1 MKLPAYY
8 PILDVATVRRLGLD
22 PMETALQMFEGGAKI
37 LQYRDKVQLTR
48 GSLDVAMR
56 MSGLAKHFGAMFVIN
71 DRADLAHMLHSAL
84 HLGQDDLPAQAARRV
99 TGTQTVIGLSTHNEV
114 QLREA
119 DLEPVDYLALG
130 PIFGTA
136 TKENPYPV
144 VGIDELARL
153 RKLTSKPLVAIG
165 GITRS
170 NARQV
175 LDADADSVAVIGDAI
190 AADGN
195 TRARTEEW
203 LRLLSISK

>member
-8 PILDVATVRRLGLD
+8 PILDVATVRRWGLD
-22 PMETALQMFEGGAKI
+22 PMETALQMFEGGATI
-37 LQYRDKVQLTR
+37 LQYRDKLQLTR

-56 MSGLAKHFGAMFVIN
+56 MSGLAKNFGAMFVIN
-71 DRADLAHMLHSAL
+71 DRADLAHMFHAAL
-84 HLGQDDLPAQAARRV
+84 HLGQEDLPAQAARRV
-99 TGTQTVIGLSTHNEV
+99 TGTQTVIGLSTHNEA

-136 TKENPYPV
+136 TKENPDPV
-144 VGIDELARL
+144 VGVDELARL
-153 RKLTSKPLVAIG
+153 RKLTRKPLVAIG
-165 GITRS
+165 GITRT

-175 LDADADSVAVIGDAI
+175 LDAGADSVAMIGDAI

-195 TRARTEEW
+195 TRTLTEEW
-203 LRLLSISK
+203 LRLLA